1 MRSRSARKI
10 SSEVKYSRARVCW
23 PNAVRVC
30 MRGSPEISSP
40 VSPARPMIAFA
51 GSGAYQNAMP
61 IPSPFHDRT
70 SKLCTSYRWKDWS
83 GYAAVSSYDTT
94 HDREYFAFRESAGL
108 LDVTPLFKYEVHGP
122 DAAALLSR
130 MMVRDVSKL
139 KVGRVGY
146 SCWCDDYGKVIDD
159 GTVTRLGEDY
169 YRVTAAAP
177 TLHWLQT
184 VGRGLRVTIED
195 STARLAALALQGPR
209 SREILRA
216 ASDADLDALKV
227 FGATR
232 ARLDGLDVWITRTGF
247 TGDLGYEVWVENA
260 GALRLWD
267 ALVDA
272 GRPHGIEPA
281 GLDALDVSRIDAGLI
296 LLGVDYFSAPKVI
309 LEARKSTPFELGL
322 GWIVDFD
329 RDRFPSFVG
338 RDALAAEKKRGSAWA
353 LVGLEVAWEALEALY
368 ESFSLPPSLPAT
380 ARRDGLPVYD
390 DDGRQVGKVTS
401 HTWSPILKKYIALT
415 SVHARYAAPG
425 TVLQMEHTVE
435 FERRKVPAKVA
446 KTPFFD
452 PERKRKP

>member
-1 MRSRSARKI
+1 
-10 SSEVKYSRARVCW
+10 
-23 PNAVRVC
+23 
-30 MRGSPEISSP
+30 
-40 VSPARPMIAFA
+40 
-51 GSGAYQNAMP
+51 MP
-61 IPSPFHDRT
+61 IPSPFHERT

-83 GYAAVSSYDTT
+83 GYAAVCSYDTT
-94 HDREYFAFRESAGL
+94 HEREYFAFRESAGL
-108 LDVTPLFKYEVHGP
+108 LDVSPLFKYEVHGP

-146 SCWCDDYGKVIDD
+146 SCWCDDHGKVIDD
-159 GTVTRLGEDY
+159 GTVTRLGEDH
-169 YRVTAAAP
+169 YRVTAADP
-177 TLHWLQT
+177 TYHWLQA

-195 STARLAALALQGPR
+195 SSARLAVVALQGPR

-216 ASDADLDALKV
+216 ASDADMDGLKF

-232 ARLDGLDVWITRTGF
+232 ARLDGVEVWITRTGY
-247 TGDLGYEVWVENA
+247 TGDLGYEVWGERE
-260 GALRLWD
+260 GALRIWD
-267 ALVDA
+267 ALIDA

-281 GLDALDVSRIDAGLI
+281 GLDALDVSRIEAGFI

-322 GWIVDFD
+322 GWIVDFE
-329 RDRFPSFVG
+329 RASFPSFIG
-338 RDALAAEKKRGSAWA
+338 REALAAERKRGSAWA

-390 DDGRQVGKVTS
+390 DEGRQVGQVTS
-401 HTWSPILKKYIALT
+401 HTWSPILKKYIALS
-415 SVHARYAAPG
+415 SVRASQAAPG
-425 TVLQMEHTVE
+425 TILQMEHTVE
-435 FERRKVPAKVA
+435 FERRKVPAKVLEP
-446 KTPFFD
+446 PFFD

>member
-1 MRSRSARKI
+1 
-10 SSEVKYSRARVCW
+10 
-23 PNAVRVC
+23 
-30 MRGSPEISSP
+30 
-40 VSPARPMIAFA
+40 
-51 GSGAYQNAMP
+51 MP
-61 IPSPFHDRT
+61 IPSPFHERT
-70 SKLCTSYRWKDWS
+70 SRLCTSYRWKDWS

-94 HDREYFAFRESAGL
+94 HEREYFAFRESAGL
-108 LDVTPLFKYEVHGP
+108 LDVSPLFKYEVYGP

-159 GTVTRLGEDY
+159 GTVTRLDDDY
-169 YRVTAAAP
+169 YRVTAADP

-184 VGRGLRVTIED
+184 VARGLRVTIED
-195 STARLAALALQGPR
+195 SSARLAVLALQGPR

-216 ASDADLDALKV
+216 ATGADAAKVEGLKF

-232 ARLDGLDVWITRTGF
+232 AKLDGLDVWITRTGF
-247 TGDLGYEVWVENA
+247 TGDLGYEVWTEKA

-281 GLDALDVSRIDAGLI
+281 GLDALDVSRIEAGFI

-322 GWIVDFD
+322 GWIVDFE
-329 RDRFPSFVG
+329 RTSFPNFIG
-338 RDALAAEKKRGSAWA
+338 REALAAEAAAADRRRRGSASSASSASSAAWA

-390 DDGRQVGKVTS
+390 DEGRQVGKVTS

-415 SVHARYAAPG
+415 SVHGSHSAPG
-425 TVLQMEHTVE
+425 TILQMEHTVE
-435 FERRKVPAKVA
+435 FERRKVPAKVT

-452 PERKRKP
+452 PERKRRP